1 MVTAGVGDPGPMSPD
16 GEATPPPWG
25 WPEFSAR
32 LLFSLMKYPL
42 GTSAHGSR
50 KGWRS
55 GSAAR
60 MPGLLWVQPGFCLMC
75 LVFLSTELG

>member
-42 GTSAHGSR
+42 GTSLPMV
-50 KGWRS
+50 
-55 GSAAR
+55 AAR
-60 MPGLLWVQPGFCLMC
+60 AGAQALLPGCLDC
-75 LVFLSTELG
+75 CGCSQGSV